1 MYRHSACLAGACFS
15 VAYNKFHLK
24 RTHPGHVKNV
34 SYKTTYSQRTFSK
47 KKMKF
52 KLNANYLMYNI
63 KTLFYYFSFLCT

>member
-34 SYKTTYSQRTFSK
+34 SYKTTYSQRTFS
-47 KKMKF
+47 
-52 KLNANYLMYNI
+52 
-63 KTLFYYFSFLCT
+63 